1 MVWFPSPTR
10 GSCDF
15 SLGSRLVRCNS
26 LFHQRTGL
34 LEFNFC
40 WKNQQYLFVSK
51 PPLSLPNAQT
61 TQLPVSIAHNI
72 SSLCHPWI
80 VNCVVIKL
88 VSEIGPQ
95 NHLWW
100 WKGKRDGHIL
110 TIVLHISYILWLQYM
125 LKRDG
130 DILRERWS
138 YFDEA
143 ASANNFLLSS
153 FANTVPLYFAL
164 FANNA
169 LN

>member
-95 NHLWW
+95 NH
-100 WKGKRDGHIL
+100 GHIFIL
-110 TIVLHISYILWLQYM
+110 TSVLHIRCILWLQYM
-125 LKRDG
+125 LRRDG

-169 LN
+169 FS